1 MIRDFKIEFCASPFS
16 AIFAK
21 FYSKNTKIVP
31 LILTSYKVIMAK
43 ELTKRTTDYS
53 QWYNELVAQADLAE
67 HSAVRGCMVIKPY
80 GYAIWENMQKE
91 LDRMFK
97 ETGHVN
103 AYFPLFVPKS
113 LFEAEEKNA
122 EGFAKECAVV
132 THYRLKNDPEKP
144 GHLMVDPES
153 KLEEELIVRPTS
165 EAIIWKT
172 YKGWIQSYRDL
183 PLLINQWANVVRWE
197 MRTRLFLRTT
207 EFLWQEG
214 HTAHATKEEALIET
228 EKMLG
233 VYAEFAEKFLAIPV
247 LRGIKTANERFA
259 GAEETY
265 CIEALMQD
273 GKALQ
278 AGTSHFLGQNFAKA
292 FDVKFSNKEGKLE
305 HVWATSWGVSTRL
318 MGALIMA
325 HSDDNGLVLPPRM
338 APIQVVIVP
347 IYKTDEEHARISEA
361 VAALEKELKA
371 KGIRVKY
378 DDRDAYRPG
387 WKFAEHELRG
397 VPVRLGLGP
406 KDLESGMIELARRDT
421 MTKSSVKR
429 EEVVE
434 MIIGLMDEI
443 QENMYKLAVKRREE
457 TTHVVNSW
465 AEFEAALEK
474 GGFIYAHWDGTP
486 ETETEI
492 KNKTKA
498 TIRCIPLENKME
510 EGKCVLTGKP
520 SKQRVVFARAY

>member
-1 MIRDFKIEFCASPFS
+1 M
-16 AIFAK
+16 
-21 FYSKNTKIVP
+21 T
-31 LILTSYKVIMAK
+31 K

-53 QWYNELVAQADLAE
+53 QWYNELVTKADLAE

-80 GYAIWENMQKE
+80 GYAIWENMQAA
-91 LDRMFK
+91 LDKMFK
-97 ETGHVN
+97 DTGHVN

-132 THYRLKNDPEKP
+132 THYRLKADPDKP
-144 GHLMVDPES
+144 GKLMVDPDS

-214 HTAHATKEEALIET
+214 HTAHATKEEAIEET
-228 EKMLG
+228 EKMLC
-233 VYAEFAEKFLAIPV
+233 VYADFAENFLAIPV
-247 LRGIKTANERFA
+247 LRGLKSANETFA
-259 GAEETY
+259 GAEQTY

-292 FDVKFSNKEGKLE
+292 FDVKFSNKEGKLDF
-305 HVWATSWGVSTRL
+305 VWASSWGVSTRL

-325 HSDDNGLVLPPRM
+325 HGDDHGLVIPPKM

-347 IYKTDEEHARISEA
+347 IYKSDEEHSKISET
-361 VAALEKELKA
+361 VNVLKKELEA

-378 DDRDAYRPG
+378 DDRDTQRPG

-421 MTKSSVKR
+421 LTKISVDRKT
-429 EEVVE
+429 VVDLVV
-434 MIIGLMDEI
+434 GLMDEI
-443 QENMYKLAVKRREE
+443 QTSMFQAALQRRESSTSTVDTWE
-457 TTHVVNSW
+457 
-465 AEFEAALEK
+465 EFENALEG
-474 GGFIYAHWDGTP
+474 GGFIYAHWDGTA
-486 ETETEI
+486 ESEQKI
-492 KNKTKA
+492 KEKTKA
-498 TIRCIPLENKME
+498 TIRCIPLNNKME
-510 EGKCVLTGKP
+510 EGKCIFSGKP
-520 SKQRVVFARAY
+520 SSQRVVFARAY